1 MENKEQELDFC
12 LLIPCYNN
20 KAGLMHSLTS
30 VKYPPNRFLVLVVDD
45 GSAEP
50 INEKEISNQLP
61 VCRSSMSFQKRHRG
75 KYKKSISV
83 MIIGNLRGKQADS
96 LIEAR

>member
-12 LLIPCYNN
+12 LLIPCHNN
-20 KAGLMHSLTS
+20 RTGLIHSLSS

-50 INEKEISNQLP
+50 INEKEISGQLP
-61 VCRSSMSFQKRHRG
+61 VK
-75 KYKKSISV
+75 V
-83 MIIGNLRGKQADS
+83 LRLERNQGITNALNTS
-96 LIEAR
+96 A